1 MKRTEEI
8 KSTADFIE
16 AYNQLTPEDQAKVNG
31 RLRELLTMQQ
41 PGALVYYFES
51 PDAIIGGRYMNAREV
66 TDIINGVLAP
76 TMTEKEIIRAAANYE
91 ADLYRAELS
100 ESGEAIKETCIYS
113 TEV

>member
-1 MKRTEEI
+1 MKNTKEMQ
-8 KSTADFIE
+8 TAAEFIE
-16 AYNQLTPEDQAKVNG
+16 VYNQLTPENKAKVDA
-31 RLRELLTMQQ
+31 RISELLKLQE

-100 ESGEAIKETCIYS
+100 ESGKAIKETCIYS